1 MKKPKGILIAIG
13 GNVQKGS
20 EKDLRSKRRN
30 KVYAAKVP
38 ILSRITR
45 EMKGLRMEI
54 ITAASGQPEEVGELY
69 RRAFGKLGCQVDVMH
84 IKKRREANS
93 EEYKRRILC
102 ADGVFFTGGSQR
114 RLTRILLATPLFG
127 ILKSRYMN
135 EKIVIAGTSAGAAAM
150 SEIMIYFGSS
160 KKALLKGKIRITTG
174 FAFLPN
180 VIFDS
185 HFVQR
190 RRYGRLI
197 QAAALHSGHLGIGL
211 QEDAAVV
218 IKRGNLLEVVG
229 SGPVILCD
237 GRTIAKSNISSLQEG
252 EYFSVEGMT
261 LHVLTCGDKFII
273 EKRKFISKKF

>member
-30 KVYAAKVP
+30 KAYAAKVP

-84 IKKRREANS
+84 IKKRMEANS

-114 RLTRILLATPLFG
+114 RMTRIILATLLFG
-127 ILKSRYMN
+127 LLKSSHMHGN
-135 EKIVIAGTSAGAAAM
+135 IVIAVTCAGAAA
-150 SEIMIYFGSS
+150 
-160 KKALLKGKIRITTG
+160 L
-174 FAFLPN
+174 
-180 VIFDS
+180 
-185 HFVQR
+185 
-190 RRYGRLI
+190 
-197 QAAALHSGHLGIGL
+197 
-211 QEDAAVV
+211 
-218 IKRGNLLEVVG
+218 
-229 SGPVILCD
+229 
-237 GRTIAKSNISSLQEG
+237 
-252 EYFSVEGMT
+252 
-261 LHVLTCGDKFII
+261 
-273 EKRKFISKKF
+273 